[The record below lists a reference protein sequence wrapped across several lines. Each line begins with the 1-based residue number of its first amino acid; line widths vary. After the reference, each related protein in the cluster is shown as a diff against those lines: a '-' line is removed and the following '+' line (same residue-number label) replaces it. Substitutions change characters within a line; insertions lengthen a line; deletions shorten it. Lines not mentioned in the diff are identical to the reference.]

1 MARMSKEYWKEYNRT
16 PQRREYNRK
25 LKAIKRAQLKNNLA
39 DGPNGIQEQQSLL
52 QTASLDTKNNVSK
65 KKETRH
71 GKYRDPDYKRKWAIE
86 RRVWEEG
93 LASKRPFPSN
103 DLVININPDGTFS
116 RPSEKEELLTKK
128 INSARVSE
136 LEILASD

>member
-1 MARMSKEYWKEYNRT
+1 
-16 PQRREYNRK
+16 YNRK

-39 DGPNGIQEQQSLL
+39 DGPNGIQEQQNLL
-52 QTASLDTKNNVSK
+52 QTASLDTKNKVSK

-71 GKYRDPDYKRKWAIE
+71 
-86 RRVWEEG
+86 EEG